1 MFRKIILLLF
11 FAIITLAHLS
21 AVSSHP
27 NKIESNYKIRRI
39 SPDGGLSINGQRDVR
54 QDKWGFIWVTTVNN
68 LYRFDGY
75 TFKPYTEKINKTIP
89 FTSLTF
95 ERLEIDKEGDLYVTT
110 SNGLLKY
117 NSLTDNFDR
126 LQPGRCSLIKEDMKG
141 RLWISNPSSIG
152 LFDRETF
159 RFTAIKSETGDIPDI
174 SGICTQHNK
183 IYIGTATGKIYL
195 YDETGNRFQEVLHIP
210 EYNIADI
217 IQADSLLYALTE
229 SKGLVVISTNSYQPI
244 KQYDFFYPAGD
255 TRVSARALFIDK
267 FNHIWITG
275 QRGIYILNPETDE
288 FTHYSYEKTDPYGL
302 PSNSIWR
309 IAEDTQGC
317 LWFGT
322 YSGGL
327 CFINLDE
334 QKSLKS
340 FNGRTDDLSYSVV
353 SSFAEDEKFLWI
365 GTEGGGLNRYNKQTG
380 SFTHFKYSPTE
391 NSLSYDNIQ
400 SLLYTDN
407 KLWIG
412 MSRGGLDCLD
422 TRNEHFTHYTLNNN
436 MLINDHVERIV
447 AEADSGLWIKYL
459 MNRDFL
465 TYLSIKDNMTEHI
478 NFLAPP
484 IQSNGN
490 ISDIRRGNGDTLWIA
505 SAYQLLIMNVR
516 THHVQVADY
525 RYSDIKNPKGM
536 NIQTI
541 YVDNDK
547 HSIWIG
553 THGNGLL
560 IYDIPNRSLSLKADL
575 SKYKVHS
582 IYSINKDNEGNI
594 WLGTDNGLFR
604 MDIKTNRLQQFN
616 KADGAQGQTY
626 YPFST
631 FKSTNGELYFGGN
644 EGFSIISP
652 SKISYNN
659 YKPTVIL
666 SDFLL
671 DNILVIPNT
680 KNSPLKSSIFQTKEL
695 VLDYNQNNF
704 SFEFTSTNYLN
715 PGKNRFRYRLE
726 KYDDKW
732 IETDAS
738 HRSVSYS
745 KVPKGTYNFE
755 IMTANNDGVWGELTS
770 LKIIIKPAPWLSNWA
785 IVAYILLVLLIL
797 YALIRYYNYQRK
809 LKMYYYL
816 EEREREQKE
825 EYHQAQLTFFTNV
838 SHDFRTPLSLI
849 LAALEP
855 IKAGNLAG
863 KYISILENNAKRL
876 LALVNEVMDFRSLQ
890 NNKIKLNIQ
899 IGNWNQFVSDNCSD
913 FSESAEQK
921 RIRYTVEQ
929 DPSIAANY
937 YFDKKIMEKILLN
950 LLNNAFKYTPEGGY
964 IKVETLSDIRNFTS
978 THANKII
985 IQSGNETRNLFGL
998 VISDSGVGI
1007 SEASIRH
1014 IFERYYRVSES
1025 SGTQHL
1031 GSGIGLALVK
1041 SLVELHKG
1049 YIAVYSERDLGSD
1062 IVIGFPD
1069 DASVYEANDFHNNN
1083 KADPHNPESKLD
1095 NNSKFM
1101 DHEISPITPP
1111 LPDSKKKNILFAED
1125 NNDLRE
1131 LLSET
1136 LREYYNVE
1144 EVVNGREALELLANK
1159 NIDLVLTDIM
1169 MPGIN
1174 GIELSKK
1181 IKENIDSSHIP
1192 VVILTAK
1199 TGDENQI
1206 EGLYSGA
1213 DIYLKKPV
1221 NKQILLLSLSNLFKQ
1236 QARIRE
1242 YYAKHYFAQTNNT
1255 DTSINK
1261 RDAKFMKQLTEVIEK
1276 NLSNA
1281 DIDVLQIAST
1291 LAMSRR
1297 TLYSKVKALTGQS
1310 VVEFIRNYRLRK
1322 AAQILAE
1329 EDISISMVMDRV
1341 GIDNASY
1348 FSRIFKKEFGESPSE
1363 FVFRHHKKSD
1373 EE

>member
-1 MFRKIILLLF
+1 MTERHNGEIW
-11 FAIITLAHLS
+11 
-21 AVSSHP
+21 
-27 NKIESNYKIRRI
+27 I
-39 SPDGGLSINGQRDVR
+39 SGGLLVTLHIDNNRLTVQTPSIPIPTSLTDYILEDRTGN
-54 QDKWGFIWVTTVNN
+54 IWVTRGENGIYRIGPNNQIHHYLEQEKGTPVTDLAEDSQGNIYAACMGKGLYQYNTADDSFQLIPYQGKNN
-68 LYRFDGY
+68 LSIKALFIGKQDEVYICTDGQGVKIYQQGSNTVTDYQFENSFYNLSDSKVHSLLKDNNDNFWMALYQKGVMFLPSQPNGFKYIGSKSSNRNLIGKNCVTALCQDTQNSFWIGTDNGGLYRLSADATRSIHYPTLDKGGTAPATILNLYEDSEGTLWFGS
-75 TFKPYTEKINKTIP
+75 FINGMGQINKQNGVC
-89 FTSLTF
+89 SYEQNLK
-95 ERLEIDKEGDLYVTT
+95 DKGGNHIQRVYA
-110 SNGLLKY
+110 
-117 NSLTDNFDR
+117 FA
-126 LQPGRCSLIKEDMKG
+126 EDHKK
-141 RLWISNPSSIG
+141 RLWIATMGAG
-152 LFDRETF
+152 LFYRDLKNGQTF
-159 RFTAIKSETGDIPDI
+159 YPEIINTKINSWISCMLYTPD
-174 SGICTQHNK
+174 HLL
-183 IYIGTATGKIYL
+183 YIGT
-195 YDETGNRFQEVLHIP
+195 YDGLSCIDLNNEEMIH
-210 EYNIADI
+210 
-217 IQADSLLYALTE
+217 TE
-229 SKGLVVISTNSYQPI
+229 SILNGHIINAVCQ
-244 KQYDFFYPAGD
+244 D
-255 TRVSARALFIDK
+255 TTGM
-267 FNHIWITG
+267 IWIGTADG
-275 QRGIYILNPETDE
+275 LSSWNRINGEV
-288 FTHYSYEKTDPYGL
+288 KTYTAKQGL
-302 PSNSIWR
+302 PSNTVYALITDNDGYLWISTNAG
-309 IAEDTQGC
+309 IARFHLQNHH
-317 LWFGT
+317 
-322 YSGGL
+322 
-327 CFINLDE
+327 FINYYVSDGLQGNE
-334 QKSLKS
+334 FAK
-340 FNGRTDDLSYSVV
+340 NTSY
-353 SSFAEDEKFLWI
+353 
-365 GTEGGGLNRYNKQTG
+365 
-380 SFTHFKYSPTE
+380 
-391 NSLSYDNIQ
+391 
-400 SLLYTDN
+400 
-407 KLWIG
+407 
-412 MSRGGLDCLD
+412 
-422 TRNEHFTHYTLNNN
+422 
-436 MLINDHVERIV
+436 
-447 AEADSGLWIKYL
+447 
-459 MNRDFL
+459 
-465 TYLSIKDNMTEHI
+465 KD
-478 NFLAPP
+478 P
-484 IQSNGN
+484 
-490 ISDIRRGNGDTLWIA
+490 
-505 SAYQLLIMNVR
+505 
-516 THHVQVADY
+516 
-525 RYSDIKNPKGM
+525 
-536 NIQTI
+536 
-541 YVDNDK
+541 
-547 HSIWIG
+547 
-553 THGNGLL
+553 
-560 IYDIPNRSLSLKADL
+560 
-575 SKYKVHS
+575 
-582 IYSINKDNEGNI
+582 EGNI

-671 DNILVIPNT
+671 DNIPVIPNT

-1144 EVVNGREALELLANK
+1144 EVANGQEALELLANK

-1242 YYAKHYFAQTNNT
+1242 YYAKHYFAQTNDT
-1255 DTSINK
+1255 ETSINK
-1261 RDAKFMKQLTEVIEK
+1261 RDAEFMKQLTEVIEK

>member
-1 MFRKIILLLF
+1 MSRKIIFLLS

-21 AVSSHP
+21 ASGSHL

-89 FTSLTF
+89 FASLTF

-141 RLWISNPSSIG
+141 RLWISNPSSVG

-159 RFTAIKSETGDIPDI
+159 RFTAIKSETGDIPDV

-195 YDETGNRFQEVLHIP
+195 YDETGNRFQKVLHIP

-217 IQADSLLYALTE
+217 IQADSLLYVLTE
-229 SKGLVVISTNSYQPI
+229 SKGLVVIPTDSYQPI

-353 SSFAEDEKFLWI
+353 SSFAEDEKSLWI
-365 GTEGGGLNRYNKQTG
+365 GTEGGGLNRYDKQAGT
-380 SFTHFKYSPTE
+380 FTHFKYNPTK

-422 TRNEHFTHYTLNNN
+422 TRSEHFTHYTLNNN

-459 MNRDFL
+459 MNRNFL
-465 TYLSIKDNMTEHI
+465 TYLSIKDNTTEHI

-505 SAYQLLIMNVR
+505 SAYQLLTMNVR
-516 THHVQVADY
+516 TRHVQVADY
-525 RYSDIKNPKGM
+525 RHSDIKDPQGM

-547 HSIWIG
+547 QSIWIG

-582 IYSINKDNEGNI
+582 IYSINKDNKGNI

-604 MDIKTNRLQQFN
+604 MDIETDRLQQFN

-644 EGFSIISP
+644 EGFSIIAP

-659 YKPTVIL
+659 YKPAVIL

-671 DNILVIPNT
+671 DNIPVIPNT

-715 PGKNRFRYRLE
+715 PDKNRFRYRLQ

-755 IMTANNDGVWGELTS
+755 IMTANNDGVWGELTT

-785 IVAYILLVLLIL
+785 IASYILLVSIIL

-809 LKMYYYL
+809 LKMHYYL

-899 IGNWNQFVSDNCSD
+899 IDNWNRFVSENCSD

-929 DPSIAANY
+929 DPSIAADC
-937 YFDKKIMEKILLN
+937 YFDKKVM
-950 LLNNAFKYTPEGGY
+950 
-964 IKVETLSDIRNFTS
+964 R
-978 THANKII
+978 
-985 IQSGNETRNLFGL
+985 
-998 VISDSGVGI
+998 
-1007 SEASIRH
+1007 
-1014 IFERYYRVSES
+1014 
-1025 SGTQHL
+1025 
-1031 GSGIGLALVK
+1031 
-1041 SLVELHKG
+1041 
-1049 YIAVYSERDLGSD
+1049 
-1062 IVIGFPD
+1062 
-1069 DASVYEANDFHNNN
+1069 
-1083 KADPHNPESKLD
+1083 
-1095 NNSKFM
+1095 KF
-1101 DHEISPITPP
+1101 
-1111 LPDSKKKNILFAED
+1111 F
-1125 NNDLRE
+1125 
-1131 LLSET
+1131 
-1136 LREYYNVE
+1136 
-1144 EVVNGREALELLANK
+1144 
-1159 NIDLVLTDIM
+1159 
-1169 MPGIN
+1169 
-1174 GIELSKK
+1174 
-1181 IKENIDSSHIP
+1181 
-1192 VVILTAK
+1192 
-1199 TGDENQI
+1199 
-1206 EGLYSGA
+1206 
-1213 DIYLKKPV
+1213 
-1221 NKQILLLSLSNLFKQ
+1221 
-1236 QARIRE
+1236 
-1242 YYAKHYFAQTNNT
+1242 
-1255 DTSINK
+1255 
-1261 RDAKFMKQLTEVIEK
+1261 
-1276 NLSNA
+1276 
-1281 DIDVLQIAST
+1281 
-1291 LAMSRR
+1291 
-1297 TLYSKVKALTGQS
+1297 
-1310 VVEFIRNYRLRK
+1310 
-1322 AAQILAE
+1322 
-1329 EDISISMVMDRV
+1329 
-1341 GIDNASY
+1341 
-1348 FSRIFKKEFGESPSE
+1348 
-1363 FVFRHHKKSD
+1363 
-1373 EE
+1373 

>member
-1 MFRKIILLLF
+1 MSRKIILLF
-11 FAIITLAHLS
+11 SFTIITLAHLF
-21 AVSSHP
+21 AATSHP

-75 TFKPYTEKINKTIP
+75 TFRPYTDKINKTIP
-89 FTSLTF
+89 FASLTF
-95 ERLEIDKEGDLYVTT
+95 ERLEIDKKGDLYVTT

-126 LQPGRCSLIKEDMKG
+126 LQSGRCTLIKEDMKG
-141 RLWISNPSSIG
+141 RLWIANPSSVG

-159 RFTAIKSETGDIPDI
+159 RFTAIESEAGDIPDV

-195 YDETGNRFQEVLHIP
+195 YDETANRFHEVLDIP

-217 IQADSLLYALTE
+217 IQTDSLLYVLTE
-229 SKGLVVISTNSYQPI
+229 SKGLVVISTNDYQPV

-255 TRVSARALFIDK
+255 TRVSARALFIDQ

-340 FNGRTDDLSYSVV
+340 FNGRTDNLSYSVV
-353 SSFAEDEKFLWI
+353 SSFAEDEKYLWI
-365 GTEGGGLNRYNKQTG
+365 GTEGGGLNRYDKQTG
-380 SFTHFKYSPTE
+380 TFTHFKYNPAK

-422 TRNEHFTHYTLNNN
+422 TQSEHFTHYTLNNN

-459 MNRDFL
+459 MNRNFL
-465 TYLSIKDNMTEHI
+465 TYLSIKDNTTEHI

-484 IQSNGN
+484 ILSNGN

-505 SAYQLLIMNVR
+505 SAYQLLTMNVR
-516 THHVQVADY
+516 TRDVQTAEY
-525 RYSDIKNPKGM
+525 RHSDIKDPQSL

-541 YVDNDK
+541 YVDNSK
-547 HSIWIG
+547 QIIWIG

-560 IYDIPNRSLSLKADL
+560 IYDIPNRNLSLKADL

-582 IYSINKDNEGNI
+582 IYSINKDNEENI
-594 WLGTDNGLFR
+594 WLGTDNSLFR
-604 MDIKTNRLQQFN
+604 LDIETDRLQQFN

-631 FKSTNGELYFGGN
+631 FKSNNGELYFGGN
-644 EGFSIISP
+644 EGFSIIVP

-666 SDFLL
+666 TDFLL
-671 DNILVIPNT
+671 DNIPVIPNT

-695 VLDYNQNNF
+695 ILDYNQNNF

-715 PGKNRFRYRLE
+715 PDKNRFRYRLE
-726 KYDDKW
+726 RYDDKW
-732 IETDAS
+732 IETDAN

-755 IMTANNDGVWGELTS
+755 IMTANNDGVWGDLTS

-785 IVAYILLVLLIL
+785 IAAYILLVSVIL
-797 YALIRYYNYQRK
+797 YALVRYYNYQRK
-809 LKMYYYL
+809 LKMRYYL

-855 IKAGNLAG
+855 IKAGNFTE

-899 IGNWNQFVSDNCSD
+899 TGNWNRFVSENCSD
-913 FSESAEQK
+913 FSESAKQK
-921 RIRYTVEQ
+921 KIQYTVEQ
-929 DPSIAANY
+929 DPSITADY
-937 YFDKKIMEKILLN
+937 YFDTKVMEKILLN
-950 LLNNAFKYTPEGGY
+950 LLNNAFKYTPNGGN
-964 IKVETLSDIRNFTS
+964 IKVSTLSNIRNFRS
-978 THANKII
+978 THMNKII
-985 IQSGNETRNLFGL
+985 IQTGDDTQNLFGL

-1007 SEASIRH
+1007 SEASIGH

-1049 YIAVYSERDLGSD
+1049 YIAVYSEREMGSD
-1062 IVIGFPD
+1062 IVIGFPI
-1069 DASVYEANDFHNNN
+1069 DASIYEGDDFHNN
-1083 KADPHNPESKLD
+1083 KTDFHESENTFAYD
-1095 NNSKFM
+1095 SGFM
-1101 DHEISPITPP
+1101 DHDTGAVIRY
-1111 LPDSKKKNILFAED
+1111 LPDSTKKNILFVED

-1131 LLSET
+1131 LLADT

-1144 EVVNGREALELLANK
+1144 EVTNGREALEQLANK
-1159 NIDLVLTDIM
+1159 NFDLVLTDIM

-1206 EGLYSGA
+1206 EGLHSGA

-1236 QARIRE
+1236 QARIKE
-1242 YYAKHYFAQTNNT
+1242 YYAKHYFAQTDNT

-1261 RDAKFMKQLTEVIEK
+1261 RDAEFMKQLTEVIES
-1276 NLSNA
+1276 NLSNTE
-1281 DIDVLQIAST
+1281 IDVLQIAST

-1297 TLYSKVKALTGQS
+1297 TLYGKVKALTGQS

-1329 EDISISMVMDRV
+1329 ENISISMVMDRV

-1363 FVFRHHKKSD
+1363 FVSRHHKEPD
-1373 EE
+1373 EG

>member
-1 MFRKIILLLF
+1 MSRKIILLLSF
-11 FAIITLAHLS
+11 TIITLVHLF
-21 AVSSHP
+21 AATSHP

-75 TFKPYTEKINKTIP
+75 TFRPYTDKINKTIP
-89 FTSLTF
+89 FASLTF

-126 LQPGRCSLIKEDMKG
+126 LQPGRCTLIKEDMKG
-141 RLWISNPSSIG
+141 RLWIANPSSVG

-159 RFTAIKSETGDIPDI
+159 RFTAIESEAGDIPDV

-195 YDETGNRFQEVLHIP
+195 YDETANRFHEVLDIP

-217 IQADSLLYALTE
+217 IQTDSLLYVLTE
-229 SKGLVVISTNSYQPI
+229 SKGLVVISTNDYQPV

-255 TRVSARALFIDK
+255 TRVSARALFIDQ

-340 FNGRTDDLSYSVV
+340 FNGRTDNLSYSVV
-353 SSFAEDEKFLWI
+353 SSFAEDEKYLWI
-365 GTEGGGLNRYNKQTG
+365 GTEGGGLNRYDKQAGT
-380 SFTHFKYSPTE
+380 FTHFKYNPAK

-422 TRNEHFTHYTLNNN
+422 TRSERFTHYTLNNN
-436 MLINDHVERIV
+436 MLINDHVERII

-465 TYLSIKDNMTEHI
+465 TYLSIKDNTTEHI

-505 SAYQLLIMNVR
+505 SAYQLQTMNVR
-516 THHVQVADY
+516 TRDVQTAEY
-525 RYSDIKNPKGM
+525 RHSDIKDPQSL

-541 YVDNDK
+541 YVDNSK
-547 HSIWIG
+547 QIIWIG

-560 IYDIPNRSLSLKADL
+560 IYDIRDRSLSLKADL

-582 IYSINKDNEGNI
+582 IYSINKDNEENI

-604 MDIKTNRLQQFN
+604 LDIETDRLQQFN

-631 FKSTNGELYFGGN
+631 FKSSNGELYFGGN
-644 EGFSIISP
+644 EGFSIIVP

-671 DNILVIPNT
+671 DNIPVIPNT

-695 VLDYNQNNF
+695 ILDYNQNNF

-715 PGKNRFRYRLE
+715 PDKNRFRYRLE
-726 KYDDKW
+726 RYDDKW

-785 IVAYILLVLLIL
+785 IAAYILLVSVIL
-797 YALIRYYNYQRK
+797 YALVRYYNYQRK
-809 LKMYYYL
+809 LKMRYYL

-855 IKAGNLAG
+855 IKAGNFTG

-890 NNKIKLNIQ
+890 NNKVKLNIQ
-899 IGNWNQFVSDNCSD
+899 TGNWNRFVSENCSD

-921 RIRYTVEQ
+921 KIQYTVEQ
-929 DPSIAANY
+929 DPSITADY
-937 YFDKKIMEKILLN
+937 YFDTKVMEKILLN
-950 LLNNAFKYTPEGGY
+950 LLNNAFKYTPNGGN
-964 IKVETLSDIRNFTS
+964 IKVSTLSNIRNFRS
-978 THANKII
+978 THTNKII
-985 IQSGNETRNLFGL
+985 IQTGDDTQNLFGL

-1007 SEASIRH
+1007 SEASIGH

-1049 YIAVYSERDLGSD
+1049 YIAVYSEREMGSD
-1062 IVIGFPD
+1062 IVIGFPI
-1069 DASVYEANDFHNNN
+1069 DASVYEEDDFHNNKTDFHEPEN
-1083 KADPHNPESKLD
+1083 TFANDPG
-1095 NNSKFM
+1095 FM
-1101 DHEISPITPP
+1101 DHDTDAVIRH
-1111 LPDSKKKNILFAED
+1111 LPDSTKKNILFVED

-1131 LLSET
+1131 LLADT

-1144 EVVNGREALELLANK
+1144 EVTNGREALEQLANK
-1159 NIDLVLTDIM
+1159 NFDLVLTDIM

-1206 EGLYSGA
+1206 EGLHSGA

-1236 QARIRE
+1236 QARIKE
-1242 YYAKHYFAQTNNT
+1242 YYAKHYFAQTDNA

-1261 RDAKFMKQLTEVIEK
+1261 RDAEFMKQLTEVIES
-1276 NLSNA
+1276 NLSNTE
-1281 DIDVLQIAST
+1281 IDVLQIAST

-1297 TLYSKVKALTGQS
+1297 TLYGKVKALTGQS

-1329 EDISISMVMDRV
+1329 ENISISMVMDRV

-1363 FVFRHHKKSD
+1363 FVSRHHKEPD
-1373 EE
+1373 DG

>member
-1 MFRKIILLLF
+1 MSRKIILLLSL
-11 FAIITLAHLS
+11 AIITLAHLS
-21 AVSSHP
+21 AASSLP

-89 FTSLTF
+89 FASLTF

-159 RFTAIKSETGDIPDI
+159 RFTAIKSETGDIPDV

-195 YDETGNRFQEVLHIP
+195 YDETRNRFQEVLHIP

-217 IQADSLLYALTE
+217 IQTDSLLYALTE

-244 KQYDFFYPAGD
+244 KQHDFFYPAGD

-288 FTHYSYEKTDPYGL
+288 FAHYSYEKTDPYGL

-365 GTEGGGLNRYNKQTG
+365 GTEGGGLNRYNKQTE
-380 SFTHFKYSPTE
+380 SFTHFKHNPTE

-631 FKSTNGELYFGGN
+631 FKSTNGEL
-644 EGFSIISP
+644 E
-652 SKISYNN
+652 
-659 YKPTVIL
+659 TV
-666 SDFLL
+666 
-671 DNILVIPNT
+671 
-680 KNSPLKSSIFQTKEL
+680 
-695 VLDYNQNNF
+695 
-704 SFEFTSTNYLN
+704 LN
-715 PGKNRFRYRLE
+715 
-726 KYDDKW
+726 
-732 IETDAS
+732 
-738 HRSVSYS
+738 
-745 KVPKGTYNFE
+745 
-755 IMTANNDGVWGELTS
+755 
-770 LKIIIKPAPWLSNWA
+770 
-785 IVAYILLVLLIL
+785 
-797 YALIRYYNYQRK
+797 
-809 LKMYYYL
+809 
-816 EEREREQKE
+816 
-825 EYHQAQLTFFTNV
+825 
-838 SHDFRTPLSLI
+838 
-849 LAALEP
+849 
-855 IKAGNLAG
+855 
-863 KYISILENNAKRL
+863 
-876 LALVNEVMDFRSLQ
+876 
-890 NNKIKLNIQ
+890 
-899 IGNWNQFVSDNCSD
+899 
-913 FSESAEQK
+913 
-921 RIRYTVEQ
+921 
-929 DPSIAANY
+929 
-937 YFDKKIMEKILLN
+937 
-950 LLNNAFKYTPEGGY
+950 
-964 IKVETLSDIRNFTS
+964 
-978 THANKII
+978 
-985 IQSGNETRNLFGL
+985 
-998 VISDSGVGI
+998 
-1007 SEASIRH
+1007 
-1014 IFERYYRVSES
+1014 
-1025 SGTQHL
+1025 
-1031 GSGIGLALVK
+1031 
-1041 SLVELHKG
+1041 
-1049 YIAVYSERDLGSD
+1049 
-1062 IVIGFPD
+1062 
-1069 DASVYEANDFHNNN
+1069 
-1083 KADPHNPESKLD
+1083 
-1095 NNSKFM
+1095 
-1101 DHEISPITPP
+1101 
-1111 LPDSKKKNILFAED
+1111 
-1125 NNDLRE
+1125 
-1131 LLSET
+1131 
-1136 LREYYNVE
+1136 
-1144 EVVNGREALELLANK
+1144 
-1159 NIDLVLTDIM
+1159 
-1169 MPGIN
+1169 
-1174 GIELSKK
+1174 
-1181 IKENIDSSHIP
+1181 
-1192 VVILTAK
+1192 
-1199 TGDENQI
+1199 
-1206 EGLYSGA
+1206 
-1213 DIYLKKPV
+1213 
-1221 NKQILLLSLSNLFKQ
+1221 
-1236 QARIRE
+1236 
-1242 YYAKHYFAQTNNT
+1242 
-1255 DTSINK
+1255 
-1261 RDAKFMKQLTEVIEK
+1261 
-1276 NLSNA
+1276 
-1281 DIDVLQIAST
+1281 
-1291 LAMSRR
+1291 
-1297 TLYSKVKALTGQS
+1297 
-1310 VVEFIRNYRLRK
+1310 
-1322 AAQILAE
+1322 
-1329 EDISISMVMDRV
+1329 
-1341 GIDNASY
+1341 
-1348 FSRIFKKEFGESPSE
+1348 
-1363 FVFRHHKKSD
+1363 
-1373 EE
+1373 